1 MIHDQVMSM
10 VNDIGLGSSKFPIS
24 SNDLR
29 IDIINV
35 TNLEELG
42 IINDICNWV
51 FIPKH
56 AGKPNRKLTEFFS
69 LLGARL

>member
-10 VNDIGLGSSKFPIS
+10 VNDTGLGSSKFPIS

-42 IINDICNWV
+42 
-51 FIPKH
+51 FISY
-56 AGKPNRKLTEFFS
+56 TY
-69 LLGARL
+69 